1 MNPTTVAAVTPTEV
15 TVNWADTAQGVVND
29 IVAAFNA
36 VVPIALTLLG
46 VGIGLKMTVRL
57 IKRYAR
63 V

>member
-1 MNPTTVAAVTPTEV
+1 MGIMFADAVTPTAV
-15 TVNWADTAQGVVND
+15 SVNWADTAQGVVND
-29 IVAAFNA
+29 VVSAFNA

>member
-1 MNPTTVAAVTPTEV
+1 MPIMLADSVTPTEV